1 MYFVVAKQSQ
11 VHQCATT
18 ASGLCFDK
26 HNQHSP
32 SVGMV
37 SWLDSP
43 QAQCLE
49 HSDVLG
55 SIEDDQGLSDA
66 PTL

>member
-1 MYFVVAKQSQ
+1 MSFVVAKQSQ
-11 VHQCATT
+11 VRATT

-37 SWLDSP
+37 CDWIHHKLN
-43 QAQCLE
+43 AWNTLMF
-49 HSDVLG
+49 SDQSKMIRAFQTFPRCEL
-55 SIEDDQGLSDA
+55 
-66 PTL
+66 